1 MNILQP
7 EIDKFHLE
15 NPTLEVGNRIINRIH
30 NYSLKCL
37 KENEK
42 PKPFMLTDNEWNL
55 LCMNPIL
62 FAGNIPDKPY
72 GLTIFG
78 VDIKLWSEKE

>member
-7 EIDKFHLE
+7 EIDKFNLE
-15 NPTLEVGNRIINRIH
+15 NPTLEAGNRIINRIH

-37 KENEK
+37 KENIK
-42 PKPFMLTDNEWNL
+42 QKLFMLTDNEWNL
-55 LCMNPIL
+55 LRRNPIL
-62 FAGNIPDKPY
+62 FSGNVPDKPD

-78 VDIKLWSEKE
+78 VDVMLWSEKE